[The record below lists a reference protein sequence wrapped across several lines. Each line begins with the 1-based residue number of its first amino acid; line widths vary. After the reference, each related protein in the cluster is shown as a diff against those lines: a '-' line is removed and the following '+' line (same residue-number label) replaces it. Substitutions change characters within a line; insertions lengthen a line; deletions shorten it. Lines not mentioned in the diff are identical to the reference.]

1 LLSRDLRFD
10 ELSWMECRLSSVRLL
25 RFAISAFATK
35 QSSTGPRY
43 FLSSASEGRL
53 HARTLSPISDESGLH
68 LRTFSLTLFVGT
80 SSFFESLVLNRF
92 RKLCRRRFSCS
103 RLGSNI
109 VFFKLFGGS

>member
-1 LLSRDLRFD
+1 
-10 ELSWMECRLSSVRLL
+10 MEYRLSSVRLL

-53 HARTLSPISDESGLH
+53 HARTLSPISEKSGLH
-68 LRTFSLTLFVGT
+68 LRTFSLILFVGT

-92 RKLCRRRFSCS
+92 GKLFRRRFSCS
-103 RLGSNI
+103 RQGSI
-109 VFFKLFGGS
+109 VFFKLFGHS